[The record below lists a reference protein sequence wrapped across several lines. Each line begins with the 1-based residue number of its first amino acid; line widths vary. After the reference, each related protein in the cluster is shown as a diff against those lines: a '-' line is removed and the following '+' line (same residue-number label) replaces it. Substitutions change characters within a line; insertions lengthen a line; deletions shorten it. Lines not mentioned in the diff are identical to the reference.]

1 VIKPKIK
8 SIIKVPTVVT
18 SISPPKKIEVKVAA
32 KSKQNET
39 SKSRDKLR
47 KNTHKVNMSSPN
59 PFSEDK
65 MQEFKQPELE
75 IVGQTLEDED
85 SKSK

>member
-1 VIKPKIK
+1 
-8 SIIKVPTVVT
+8 
-18 SISPPKKIEVKVAA
+18 
-32 KSKQNET
+32 
-39 SKSRDKLR
+39 
-47 KNTHKVNMSSPN
+47 MSSPN

-65 MQEFKQPELE
+65 MQEFKLPELE